1 MENGGKICL
10 RKFFSYYKPYKG
22 LFILDF
28 SCAVVAGLL
37 ELGFPLIVNQFID
50 KLLPGQN
57 WTLILWACFGL
68 LASLYVKCRLT
79 ICRYILGT
87 YAWC

>member
-1 MENGGKICL
+1 ML

-50 KLLPGQN
+50 KLLPGK
-57 WTLILWACFGL
+57 TGRLFYGL
-68 LASLYVKCRLT
+68 VSVYSQF
-79 ICRYILGT
+79 IC
-87 YAWC
+87 

>member
-1 MENGGKICL
+1 ML

-57 WTLILWACFGL
+57 WT
-68 LASLYVKCRLT
+68 
-79 ICRYILGT
+79 
-87 YAWC
+87 

>member
-1 MENGGKICL
+1 ML

-50 KLLPGQN
+50 KLLRGAK
-57 WTLILWACFGL
+57 LDAYFMGL
-68 LASLYVKCRLT
+68 FRFTRSLYVKCRLT